1 MNVLGG
7 RRAARPGPLQR
18 VLARV
23 TLAACVALLAWPAL
37 AQQPSVASPAP
48 GRAAIASAHPLATEA
63 GFEILARGGNAFDAA
78 VAVSAALAVVE
89 PNGSGPGGGGFYL
102 LHRASDGRQV
112 VVDAR
117 EVAPAAATP
126 DMFLD
131 ADGNPVE
138 GLSTRHAKGA
148 GIPGAPAGWQH
159 LARTTA
165 ACRSPRA
172 SRPPSG
178 SPARGSCSRRA

>member
-7 RRAARPGPLQR
+7 RGRAARPGPVQR

-23 TLAACVALLAWPAL
+23 AVATCVAMLAWPAL

-117 EVAPAAATP
+117 EVAPAADPGLEHAAEGP
-126 DMFLD
+126 QKEHV
-131 ADGNPVE
+131 ADQVARVGVQE
-138 GLSTRHAKGA
+138 G
-148 GIPGAPAGWQH
+148 
-159 LARTTA
+159 
-165 ACRSPRA
+165 
-172 SRPPSG
+172 
-178 SPARGSCSRRA
+178 RGERRAEHVQE